1 MITMSSFKYA
11 GLIISIII
19 SLISCTHN
27 KNYPTAFQP
36 ELAKAEAMMY
46 RYPDSALHILQGIQ
60 PDIPSEN
67 EQYATWALLMTQAQY
82 KNQIEQSD
90 SCLNKPQNNWLPLT
104 NIPKVTISAILPT
117 MSSTFLV
124 AASTFSAISFNAASV
139 SYQFYH

>member
-82 KNQIEQSD
+82 KN
-90 SCLNKPQNNWLPLT
+90 
-104 NIPKVTISAILPT
+104 
-117 MSSTFLV
+117 
-124 AASTFSAISFNAASV
+124 
-139 SYQFYH
+139 YG

>member
-46 RYPDSALHILQGIQ
+46 RYPDSALHIYYRAYNL
-60 PDIPSEN
+60 
-67 EQYATWALLMTQAQY
+67 
-82 KNQIEQSD
+82 
-90 SCLNKPQNNWLPLT
+90 
-104 NIPKVTISAILPT
+104 
-117 MSSTFLV
+117 TFLLKM
-124 AASTFSAISFNAASV
+124 NNMPHGH
-139 SYQFYH
+139 Y

>member
-46 RYPDSALHILQGIQ
+46 RYPDSALHIL
-60 PDIPSEN
+60 
-67 EQYATWALLMTQAQY
+67 T
-82 KNQIEQSD
+82 
-90 SCLNKPQNNWLPLT
+90 
-104 NIPKVTISAILPT
+104 
-117 MSSTFLV
+117 
-124 AASTFSAISFNAASV
+124 
-139 SYQFYH
+139 

>member
-46 RYPDSALHILQGIQ
+46 RYP
-60 PDIPSEN
+60 
-67 EQYATWALLMTQAQY
+67 
-82 KNQIEQSD
+82 
-90 SCLNKPQNNWLPLT
+90 
-104 NIPKVTISAILPT
+104 PT
-117 MSSTFLV
+117 AHCIYYRAYNLTFLLKM
-124 AASTFSAISFNAASV
+124 NNMPHGH
-139 SYQFYH
+139 Y

>member
-90 SCLNKPQNNWLPLT
+90 SLI
-104 NIPKVTISAILPT
+104 NIMHKERHWRYIIKVSCAMKVIMPKMHCHFI
-117 MSSTFLV
+117 
-124 AASTFSAISFNAASV
+124 
-139 SYQFYH
+139 

>member
-60 PDIPSEN
+60 YN
-67 EQYATWALLMTQAQY
+67 L
-82 KNQIEQSD
+82 
-90 SCLNKPQNNWLPLT
+90 
-104 NIPKVTISAILPT
+104 
-117 MSSTFLV
+117 TFLLKM
-124 AASTFSAISFNAASV
+124 NNMPHGH
-139 SYQFYH
+139 Y

>member
-67 EQYATWALLMTQAQY
+67 ALAIYMKEKAMYVWL
-82 KNQIEQSD
+82 SD
-90 SCLNKPQNNWLPLT
+90 S
-104 NIPKVTISAILPT
+104 SAL
-117 MSSTFLV
+117 
-124 AASTFSAISFNAASV
+124 
-139 SYQFYH
+139 